1 MTINPMQS
9 AHDAP
14 RCKAKSKRTGKRCR
28 APAVRGCRVCRMHG
42 ARGGAPTGKQNGNYQ
57 ARHAHKRGDPSSEV
71 RQPVVALG
79 AEILRKACWR
89 APSSGGLVNVRF

>member
-14 RCKAKSKRTGKRCR
+14 RCKAKSKRTGKPCR

-42 ARGGAPTGKQNGNYQ
+42 AGGGAPEGKSNGNFRHGGRTREVIESSRFIRAM
-57 ARHAHKRGDPSSEV
+57 ARVVRGSKD
-71 RQPVVALG
+71 
-79 AEILRKACWR
+79 
-89 APSSGGLVNVRF
+89 